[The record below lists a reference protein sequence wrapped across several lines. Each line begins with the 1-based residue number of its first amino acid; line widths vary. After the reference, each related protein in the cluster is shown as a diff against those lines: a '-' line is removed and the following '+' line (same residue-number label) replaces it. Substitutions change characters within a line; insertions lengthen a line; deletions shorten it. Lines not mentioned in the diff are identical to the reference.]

1 MTIPLW
7 IHIIALSMVALV
19 ALAVSLPLL
28 KPTRTPFSLA
38 SADPRKLRWIKQKE
52 MAYAA
57 VKEAEFDF
65 QMGKL
70 SPEDYQA
77 LRAKYEARALQ
88 ALARL
93 EELEQG
99 GDRKSRE

>member
-1 MTIPLW
+1 MSVPFW
-7 IHIIALSMVALV
+7 VHMAALLIVALV

-28 KPTRTPFSLA
+28 RPARA
-38 SADPRKLRWIKQKE
+38 SSHPRGADPARLRWNKEKE

-57 VKEAEFDF
+57 IKEAEFDY

-70 SPEDYQA
+70 SDEDYRA
-77 LRAKYEARALQ
+77 LRAKYEQRALE

-93 EELEQG
+93 EEIERSG
-99 GDRKSRE
+99 RGN

>member
-1 MTIPLW
+1 MSVPFW
-7 IHIIALSMVALV
+7 IHVAALLIVALV

-28 KPTRTPFSLA
+28 RPARASSRPTG
-38 SADPRKLRWIKQKE
+38 ADPARLRWNKEKE

-57 VKEAEFDF
+57 IKEAEFDY

-70 SPEDYQA
+70 SEEDYRA
-77 LRAKYEARALQ
+77 LRAKYEQRALE

-93 EELEQG
+93 EEIERSG
-99 GDRKSRE
+99 RSN